1 MQGRRSCLFGKG
13 GNWAQRNSYS
23 AGDPFSGRY
32 PTMKGKLNAYS
43 EDADKFVSVFQT
55 LTVSI
60 DVYWRRNVLLLSALL

>member
-1 MQGRRSCLFGKG
+1 
-13 GNWAQRNSYS
+13 
-23 AGDPFSGRY
+23 
-32 PTMKGKLNAYS
+32 MKGKLNAYS